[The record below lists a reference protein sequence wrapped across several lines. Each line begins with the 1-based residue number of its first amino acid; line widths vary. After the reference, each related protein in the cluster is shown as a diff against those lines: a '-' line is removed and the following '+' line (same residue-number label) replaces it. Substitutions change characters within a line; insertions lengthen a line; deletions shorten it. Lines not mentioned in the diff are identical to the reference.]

1 LHFKLSFCTLNFEFL
16 IQHMPSRKYII
27 YSFAVLI
34 SLIAKSAFAVCPV
47 CTVAVGAGL
56 GLAEYFGIDDSI
68 SGLWIGA
75 LIVSMSIWTIN
86 WLNKKLSFE
95 ESRLSREA
103 GGKSLALTKKPGFGE
118 KIRDIF
124 IFLIYYGIVILPL
137 YWKGKIGHPL
147 NRLCGI
153 DKLLFGIILGSALF
167 AAGVFFHNYIRKR
180 NNNVSYFKGQKIAFP
195 VGFLLIASII
205 LYFTC

>member
-1 LHFKLSFCTLNFEFL
+1 
-16 IQHMPSRKYII
+16 MPSRKYII

-86 WLNKKLSFE
+86 WLNKKEIRFKG
-95 ESRLSREA
+95 R
-103 GGKSLALTKKPGFGE
+103 
-118 KIRDIF
+118 KIL
-124 IFLIYYGIVILPL
+124 IFLAFQVELILLKSP
-137 YWKGKIGHPL
+137 
-147 NRLCGI
+147 
-153 DKLLFGIILGSALF
+153 
-167 AAGVFFHNYIRKR
+167 
-180 NNNVSYFKGQKIAFP
+180 Q
-195 VGFLLIASII
+195 
-205 LYFTC
+205 